1 LLMEISIARTAPE
14 PTLLK
19 DVKGKKKN
27 SIPIL
32 LQKSVDTILRDIVT
46 VRDIDRENPF
56 YIADLGELE
65 RQYFRWKRLLPRIR
79 PFYAVKCNPDPAVL
93 LVLANCGAGF
103 DCASKPEVK
112 LALSAGV
119 PKEDIIYANPCKQ
132 ASHIKYAASRG
143 VNTMTF
149 DNVEELHKIK
159 GVNPSAKLVLRILTD
174 DSKSKC
180 RFGVKFG
187 APLET
192 VPNLLA
198 VAKELDLNVI
208 GISFHVGSGCFDAS
222 AFRDAVVRARKA
234 FDIGASFG
242 YDFELLDVG
251 GGFPGNRQ
259 EGLQREEIASVLGPA
274 VDELFDEKVRVIAE
288 PGRYF
293 VSSAYT
299 IAVNVIAKR
308 TVPRDTQTSDGTA
321 NDHPTF
327 KYYINDGVYGAFNC
341 VMFDHVNLKPVV
353 LKKDGRVC
361 YDMEDNSP
369 TFQSSIWG
377 PTCDSIDL
385 IGREFYL
392 PELNISDWLV
402 FQNMGAYTM
411 AAASN
416 FNGFKKSGI
425 IYTNTNYLQ

>member
-1 LLMEISIARTAPE
+1 LMEISIARTAPE

-259 EGLQREEIASVLGPA
+259 EGLQMEEIASVLGPA

-327 KYYINDGVYGAFNC
+327 KC
-341 VMFDHVNLKPVV
+341 
-353 LKKDGRVC
+353 
-361 YDMEDNSP
+361 
-369 TFQSSIWG
+369 
-377 PTCDSIDL
+377 
-385 IGREFYL
+385 
-392 PELNISDWLV
+392 
-402 FQNMGAYTM
+402 
-411 AAASN
+411 N
-416 FNGFKKSGI
+416 FP
-425 IYTNTNYLQ
+425 